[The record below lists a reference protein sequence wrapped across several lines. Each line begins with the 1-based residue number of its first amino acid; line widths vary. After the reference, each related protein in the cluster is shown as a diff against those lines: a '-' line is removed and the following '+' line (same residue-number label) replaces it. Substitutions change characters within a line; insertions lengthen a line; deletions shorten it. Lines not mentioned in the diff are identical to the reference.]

1 MNKFKFIY
9 LPLIV
14 FFAVRGIKAVRE
26 QQKALSDSQL
36 RNVEVLANEEIGNKY
51 ICIGEGEVP
60 CPITGKGVKI
70 VGILSR

>member
-14 FFAVRGIKAVRE
+14 FFAVSGIKAVRE

-36 RNVEVLANEEIGNKY
+36 RNVEVLANE
-51 ICIGEGEVP
+51 
-60 CPITGKGVKI
+60 
-70 VGILSR
+70 

>member
-1 MNKFKFIY
+1 MNKMKIVYLSLFI
-9 LPLIV
+9 
-14 FFAVRGIKAVRE
+14 FFAVSGIKAVRE

-60 CPITGKGVKI
+60 CPITGKGVKK